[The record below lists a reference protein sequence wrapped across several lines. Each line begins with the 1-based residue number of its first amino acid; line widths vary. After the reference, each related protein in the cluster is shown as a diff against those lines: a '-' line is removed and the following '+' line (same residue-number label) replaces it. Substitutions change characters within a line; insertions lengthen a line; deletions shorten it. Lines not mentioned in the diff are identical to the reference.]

1 MKMQIQE
8 WANINRMT
16 PEEFTNEIVQ
26 TLAAIAGI
34 RLDERDGLED
44 SHGMAFTVQDKTHEY
59 RIIVARKANAQG
71 VQS

>member
-8 WANINRMT
+8 WAKINRMT
-16 PEEFTNEIVQ
+16 PEEFTNEIVK

-34 RLDERDGLED
+34 RLDERDGMED
-44 SHGMAFTVQDKTHEY
+44 SHGMVFTVQDEIHEY
-59 RIIVARKANAQG
+59 KIIVARKAKAQG